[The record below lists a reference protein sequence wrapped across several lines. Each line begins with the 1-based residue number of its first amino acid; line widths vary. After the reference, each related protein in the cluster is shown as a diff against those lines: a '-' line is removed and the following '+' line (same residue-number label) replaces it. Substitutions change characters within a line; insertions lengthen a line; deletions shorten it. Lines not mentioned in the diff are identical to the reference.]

1 MFTTG
6 QTVLYGANGVCRI
19 AEITTRRIGKDE
31 IEYYVLKPMGAQT
44 STVYVPTH
52 NEMLVGRMRP
62 VSSAEEIRTLLATC
76 DGLSW
81 RPDNSER
88 SECFCEILSRG
99 DCGELIAMVRLLRSR
114 QHELLATG
122 KHLHLTDE
130 RQLREAEKMAG
141 EEVAFALGVDVPQAI
156 GLIISGQTA

>member
-81 RPDNSER
+81 LPDNSER

-130 RQLREAEKMAG
+130 RLFFEK
-141 EEVAFALGVDVPQAI
+141 I
-156 GLIISGQTA
+156 Y

>member
-19 AEITTRRIGKDE
+19 TGITTRLIGKDE
-31 IEYYVLKPMGAQT
+31 IEYFVLKPMGAQT

-62 VSSAEEIRTLLATC
+62 VSSAEEIRALLASC

-81 RPDNSER
+81 VTDNSGR
-88 SECFCEILSRG
+88 CECFRDILSRG
-99 DCGELIAMVRLLRSR
+99 DCGELMAMVRLLRSR
-114 QHELLATG
+114 QRELLATG
-122 KHLHLTDE
+122 RHLHLTDE

-141 EEVAFALGVDVPQAI
+141 EEVAFALGIDVPQAI
-156 GLIISGQTA
+156 GLIIRGQTA